1 MFACQ
6 PVTGYAPSASHASAG
21 IIPSPLDTDGSERAL
36 VCLPSVQKAM
46 AQAPAR
52 KPWFVV
58 FTNGAGANQATQVK
72 AMNDLVER
80 QSGAP
85 VIR

>member
-1 MFACQ
+1 ML
-6 PVTGYAPSASHASAG
+6 T
-21 IIPSPLDTDGSERAL
+21 IP
-36 VCLPSVQKAM
+36 QKAM

-58 FTNGAGANQATQVK
+58 FTDGAGANQATQVK

-85 VIR
+85 SILASNRRSLPLTSCAQATSSTPS

>member
-1 MFACQ
+1 M
-6 PVTGYAPSASHASAG
+6 
-21 IIPSPLDTDGSERAL
+21 
-36 VCLPSVQKAM
+36 CLPSVQKAM

>member
-1 MFACQ
+1 MCSQ
-6 PVTGYAPSASHASAG
+6 SA
-21 IIPSPLDTDGSERAL
+21 
-36 VCLPSVQKAM
+36 QKAM

-58 FTNGAGANQATQVK
+58 FTDGAGANQATQVK

-85 VIR
+85 SIRSSLPLTSCAQATSSTPS